1 MFFPYLKYEQLCVD
15 FILVLNY
22 VLYFNIPSNLLS
34 EVIRAEAE
42 TCFENENRYTHVTF
56 AFDDLW
62 FSAHKG
68 PNNPKHKMLNLN
80 YIDIMSIVLL
90 NV

>member
-1 MFFPYLKYEQLCVD
+1 MSYMLIFP
-15 FILVLNY
+15 F
-22 VLYFNIPSNLLS
+22 NLLS

-42 TCFENENRYTHVTF
+42 TCFENENRFTHVTF

-68 PNNPKHKMLNLN
+68 PSHPKHNK
-80 YIDIMSIVLL
+80 
-90 NV
+90 